1 MSEDSA
7 RRSTPAGD
15 GTLVTP
21 SRLRAAVARQ
31 MAASKREIPH
41 FYVSTEIAMD
51 GALAELRELTS
62 GSGPGARITVSALL
76 IHRLARTL
84 REHRAFNALATKDGF
99 VIVDSVNV
107 GVAIALEDGLIAPAL
122 LDADRMDVRELAG
135 ALEDLVA
142 RSRAGRL
149 RTAELTGATFTLSNL
164 GMYCVR
170 GYRAAAAGRDPSRR
184 AQHSTAGGRGRRGCS
199 PTGDDG
205 YAGGRSPDRRRGAG
219 RALPRDVPGAHRGH
233 ARGRVGRS
241 AQHAAAEAIATYGR
255 RRVEE
260 LRVAVDASVGFW
272 VGTSVGGTF
281 VGGTAVGGTAVGG
294 VAA

>member
-1 MSEDSA
+1 M
-7 RRSTPAGD
+7 
-15 GTLVTP
+15 TP

-164 GMYCVR
+164 GMFGVIAF
-170 GYRAAAAGRDPSRR
+170 AAI
-184 AQHSTAGGRGRRGCS
+184 
-199 PTGDDG
+199 
-205 YAGGRSPDRRRGAG
+205 
-219 RALPRDVPGAHRGH
+219 VPPPQVGILA
-233 ARGRVGRS
+233 VGRS
-241 AQHAAAEAIATYGR
+241 IPRPVVEDGAVVVRQVMTATLAADHRTVDGAQAARFLETFRGLIEGTLAAGWAD
-255 RRVEE
+255 
-260 LRVAVDASVGFW
+260 LRSMPQQRQ
-272 VGTSVGGTF
+272 
-281 VGGTAVGGTAVGG
+281 
-294 VAA
+294 